1 MCIGGKEGICWLI
14 ILNSVYLN
22 LYCHEKV
29 TAELFVC
36 LLVWSWVWV
45 LWLSCTTL
53 FSLRD
58 RDQSLPPMMC
68 IGGNE
73 GICWPIVLNSVNLNL
88 YFHLT
93 YVPYLTWYT
102 PLHCMYCALP
112 DSAALDFYA
121 VWICRQKS
129 LWRED
134 NKNWMNSR
142 DFAESDFH
150 LEMDR
155 MQNRWKVK
163 TFGVGIGR
171 EWFI

>member
-1 MCIGGKEGICWLI
+1 MSTFYLCIIEFMSSKS
-14 ILNSVYLN
+14 IL
-22 LYCHEKV
+22 
-29 TAELFVC
+29 
-36 LLVWSWVWV
+36 
-45 LWLSCTTL
+45 
-53 FSLRD
+53 LR
-58 RDQSLPPMMC
+58 
-68 IGGNE
+68 
-73 GICWPIVLNSVNLNL
+73 

-163 TFGVGIGR
+163 KYGGWGEEDGDLYYLWLLIFRQNQVGHIAPPPAPVPPVLFDR
-171 EWFI
+171 WSNMHKNYFVSHLISILEYKFK

>member
-1 MCIGGKEGICWLI
+1 MRTNEHFLSI
-14 ILNSVYLN
+14 IEFKSS
-22 LYCHEKV
+22 K
-29 TAELFVC
+29 
-36 LLVWSWVWV
+36 SI
-45 LWLSCTTL
+45 
-53 FSLRD
+53 SLR
-58 RDQSLPPMMC
+58 
-68 IGGNE
+68 
-73 GICWPIVLNSVNLNL
+73 

-163 TFGVGIGR
+163 KYGGWG
-171 EWFI
+171 